1 MAEQVTKI
9 DIFSGFLGA
18 GKTTLIKKLIKEAFQ
33 GEKIV
38 LIENEFGEIGID
50 GGFMR
55 EAGIQV
61 NELNSGCICCSLVGD
76 FREALKKVVETY
88 HPDRILIEPSGVG
101 KLSDVTRAVEGV
113 GETLPVSLNSFVTVA
128 DVNKV
133 KMYMKNFGEFYDDQ
147 ISHASCIILSRTGSA
162 DEKKVAAA
170 VALIQEK
177 NPTATIVTTDWNE
190 LTGAQIVSVMDGKR
204 DLVAELLSEAQASNA
219 AHADE
224 DEEEHHHHHHDHD
237 EDGHE
242 CCHHHHDHDDDDDDE
257 PEETENVVAEE
268 TFSNVE
274 NLKLDIGASEVQIKT
289 GTDDKIHVDD
299 SRMKTEN
306 AVQKRLSDDRKTLE
320 ITTKMRSSF
329 DFKNVRNIK
338 GTLVIYLP
346 RDYKFDQVDMEYG
359 AVTAEIDGLN
369 AKSLKIESG
378 ASGCTI
384 KNADIEE
391 LDVETGAGSLDFY
404 GTVEKEVDI
413 DCGAGSVT
421 LNLEGKVEDY
431 NYELDSSAG
440 SIEIGEDIDLGGLS
454 TEKSIDNGSK
464 RTIEISNGAGSVG
477 IRFH

>member
-162 DEKKVAAA
+162 DEKKIAAA

-257 PEETENVVAEE
+257 DEHEHHHHHDEDDDHGHECCHHHHDHDDDDDQDEHEHHHDGECCCGHHHHHHDHDADEVFTSWGHETAHKYSHDELESIL
-268 TFSNVE
+268 TT
-274 NLKLDIGASEVQIKT
+274 LDSG
-289 GTDDKIHVDD
+289 
-299 SRMKTEN
+299 
-306 AVQKRLSDDRKTLE
+306 
-320 ITTKMRSSF
+320 
-329 DFKNVRNIK
+329 
-338 GTLVIYLP
+338 
-346 RDYKFDQVDMEYG
+346 EYG
-359 AVTAEIDGLN
+359 AVLRAKGIVDGGDTWYEFDMVPGEHEIRTCGPDVTG
-369 AKSLKIESG
+369 KVCVIGSQLKEHEV
-378 ASGCTI
+378 
-384 KNADIEE
+384 EE
-391 LDVETGAGSLDFY
+391 L
-404 GTVEKEVDI
+404 
-413 DCGAGSVT
+413 
-421 LNLEGKVEDY
+421 
-431 NYELDSSAG
+431 
-440 SIEIGEDIDLGGLS
+440 
-454 TEKSIDNGSK
+454 
-464 RTIEISNGAGSVG
+464 
-477 IRFH
+477 FHA

>member
-1 MAEQVTKI
+1 MKKGWKI
-9 DIFSGFLGA
+9 FW
-18 GKTTLIKKLIKEAFQ
+18 
-33 GEKIV
+33 
-38 LIENEFGEIGID
+38 
-50 GGFMR
+50 
-55 EAGIQV
+55 
-61 NELNSGCICCSLVGD
+61 
-76 FREALKKVVETY
+76 
-88 HPDRILIEPSGVG
+88 
-101 KLSDVTRAVEGV
+101 
-113 GETLPVSLNSFVTVA
+113 TVI
-128 DVNKV
+128 
-133 KMYMKNFGEFYDDQ
+133 
-147 ISHASCIILSRTGSA
+147 IS
-162 DEKKVAAA
+162 
-170 VALIQEK
+170 
-177 NPTATIVTTDWNE
+177 
-190 LTGAQIVSVMDGKR
+190 LTGAGVVFCIIALCLGVTFSQFEKAYPNGIGIIRKNYVSF
-204 DLVAELLSEAQASNA
+204 E
-219 AHADE
+219 E
-224 DEEEHHHHHHDHD
+224 DW
-237 EDGHE
+237 
-242 CCHHHHDHDDDDDDE
+242 DDDDDDE
-257 PEETENVVAEE
+257 PEETENVVSGE

-274 NLKLDIGASEVQIKT
+274 NLKLDIGASEVRIKT

-299 SRMKTEN
+299 SGMKTEN
-306 AVQKRLSDDRKTLE
+306 AVQKTLSHDGKTLE

-329 DFKNVRNIK
+329 SFKNVRNAK

-369 AKSLKIESG
+369 AKSG

-464 RTIEISNGAGSVG
+464 RTIEISNGAGSVE

>member
-242 CCHHHHDHDDDDDDE
+242 CCHHHHDHDDDDDDDE
-257 PEETENVVAEE
+257 DEHEHHHHHDEDDDHGHECCHHHHDHDDDDDEDEHHHHHHDGECCCGHHHHHHDHDADEVFTSWGHETAHKYSHDELESIL
-268 TFSNVE
+268 TT
-274 NLKLDIGASEVQIKT
+274 LDSG
-289 GTDDKIHVDD
+289 
-299 SRMKTEN
+299 
-306 AVQKRLSDDRKTLE
+306 
-320 ITTKMRSSF
+320 
-329 DFKNVRNIK
+329 
-338 GTLVIYLP
+338 
-346 RDYKFDQVDMEYG
+346 EYG
-359 AVTAEIDGLN
+359 AVLRAKGIVDGGNTWYEFDMVPGEHEIRTCGPDVTG
-369 AKSLKIESG
+369 KVCVIGSQLKEHEV
-378 ASGCTI
+378 
-384 KNADIEE
+384 EE
-391 LDVETGAGSLDFY
+391 L
-404 GTVEKEVDI
+404 
-413 DCGAGSVT
+413 
-421 LNLEGKVEDY
+421 
-431 NYELDSSAG
+431 
-440 SIEIGEDIDLGGLS
+440 
-454 TEKSIDNGSK
+454 
-464 RTIEISNGAGSVG
+464 
-477 IRFH
+477 FHA

>member
-162 DEKKVAAA
+162 DEKKIAAA

-257 PEETENVVAEE
+257 PEEAENVVSGE
-268 TFSNVE
+268 TFSNIE

-329 DFKNVRNIK
+329 DFKNMRNVK

-440 SIEIGEDIDLGGLS
+440 SVEIGEDIDLGGLS
-454 TEKSIDNGSK
+454 AEKSIDNGSK
-464 RTIEISNGAGSVG
+464 RTIEISNGAGSVE

>member
-237 EDGHE
+237 A
-242 CCHHHHDHDDDDDDE
+242 DE
-257 PEETENVVAEE
+257 VFTSWGVETAKK
-268 TFSNVE
+268 FS
-274 NLKLDIGASEVQIKT
+274 K
-289 GTDDKIHVDD
+289 
-299 SRMKTEN
+299 
-306 AVQKRLSDDRKTLE
+306 
-320 ITTKMRSSF
+320 
-329 DFKNVRNIK
+329 
-338 GTLVIYLP
+338 
-346 RDYKFDQVDMEYG
+346 
-359 AVTAEIDGLN
+359 
-369 AKSLKIESG
+369 
-378 ASGCTI
+378 
-384 KNADIEE
+384 ADIEHALTE
-391 LDVETGAGSLDFY
+391 LDTGNY
-404 GTVEKEVDI
+404 GMILRSKGIVDGGADGWLEFDYVPGEWEVRSR
-413 DCGAGSVT
+413 GADVG
-421 LNLEGKVEDY
+421 GKLVV
-431 NYELDSSAG
+431 
-440 SIEIGEDIDLGGLS
+440 I
-454 TEKSIDNGSK
+454 GSK
-464 RTIEISNGAGSVG
+464 LDEKAIAGLFG
-477 IRFH
+477 C

>member
-1 MAEQVTKI
+1 MQNTMTKI
-9 DIFSGFLGA
+9 TIFSGFLGA
-18 GKTTLIKKLIKEAFQ
+18 GKTTLIQKLIREGYV
-33 GEKIV
+33 GEKLV

-257 PEETENVVAEE
+257 DEHEHHHHHDEDDDHGHECCHHHHDHDDDDDEDEHEHHHHDGECCCGHHHHHHDHDADEVFTSWGHETAHKYSHDELESIL
-268 TFSNVE
+268 TT
-274 NLKLDIGASEVQIKT
+274 LDSG
-289 GTDDKIHVDD
+289 
-299 SRMKTEN
+299 
-306 AVQKRLSDDRKTLE
+306 
-320 ITTKMRSSF
+320 
-329 DFKNVRNIK
+329 
-338 GTLVIYLP
+338 
-346 RDYKFDQVDMEYG
+346 EYG
-359 AVTAEIDGLN
+359 AVLRAKGIVDGGDTWYEFDMVPGEHEIRTCGPDVTG
-369 AKSLKIESG
+369 KVCVIGSQLKEHEV
-378 ASGCTI
+378 
-384 KNADIEE
+384 EE
-391 LDVETGAGSLDFY
+391 L
-404 GTVEKEVDI
+404 
-413 DCGAGSVT
+413 
-421 LNLEGKVEDY
+421 
-431 NYELDSSAG
+431 
-440 SIEIGEDIDLGGLS
+440 
-454 TEKSIDNGSK
+454 
-464 RTIEISNGAGSVG
+464 
-477 IRFH
+477 FHA